1 MIALEPTST
10 PRKRILA
17 LAAVGSLALHAG
29 GIALAAHLPPPAA
42 EVRPPPVEVAF
53 EVTEPPPPAA
63 PPKAEPPP
71 PAPAP
76 RPVVVKAPTPAEPP
90 PPPPPS
96 SEPPPPEQ
104 PKARAVPRV
113 GITLGS
119 TTTGGGFAVGVGN
132 TLYGKAS
139 TTAADPRDVKPYA
152 GPATPPS
159 RLSAQPRL
167 VGRPEV
173 PYPPDARKAG
183 VEGRVLLL
191 LRVAADGHVAAATV
205 LAEPGSG
212 LGEAARAAA
221 LAFRFTPALVE
232 GEAVE
237 TELRFT
243 YTFVLE

>member
-1 MIALEPTST
+1 MTTLEPTST

-29 GIALAAHLPPPAA
+29 GIALAAHLPPPVA

-53 EVTEPPPPAA
+53 EVADPPPPAA

-76 RPVVVKAPTPAEPP
+76 RPVMVKAPAPVEP

-119 TTTGGGFAVGVGN
+119 TATGGGFAVGVGN

-139 TTAADPRDVKPYA
+139 TTAADPASVKPYA
-152 GPATPPS
+152 GPSTPPA

-191 LRVAADGHVAAATV
+191 LRIAADGRVAAATV
-205 LAEPGSG
+205 LADPGAG